1 MIVLPW
7 PNKTLSPNARPSWR
21 ALWKA
26 KRSAQLESWALAKV
40 FKNSQEWNNCIGNWD
55 GQKIPVHI
63 FVYPPSLARRDEDN
77 LLASLKAAL
86 DGVAKG
92 LGVDDNRFSL
102 SHTWCELDRPKG
114 RIELRI
120 G

>member
-26 KRSAQLESWALAKV
+26 KATAKREGWAIAKQANLDLSALVGK
-40 FKNSQEWNNCIGNWD
+40 
-55 GQKIPVHI
+55 KIPVHI
-63 FVYPPSLARRDEDN
+63 LVYPPDLSRRDEDN
-77 LLASLKAAL
+77 LIASLKAVL
-86 DGVAKG
+86 DGVAFG
-92 LGVDDNRFSL
+92 LNVDDNRFSL
-102 SHTWCELDRPKG
+102 SHTWCEVDRPKG